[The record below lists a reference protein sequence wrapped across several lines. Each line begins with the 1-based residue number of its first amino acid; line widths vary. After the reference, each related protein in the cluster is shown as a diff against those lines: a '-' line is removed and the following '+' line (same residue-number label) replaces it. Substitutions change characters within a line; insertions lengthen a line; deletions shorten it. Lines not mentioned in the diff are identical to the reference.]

1 MHPANPAAALDHGKS
16 SPGRLAPLRV
26 YLVEDSALLCERMVE
41 LLTDPGRIEFAGQA
55 ETEGAAVAGISEC
68 RPDAVIVDIRLR
80 EGNGVN
86 VLRSVAHKKMPGEP
100 PTMIVLTN
108 YAVPEYYAECIAM
121 GADYFFD
128 KSTEFH
134 RVGEVLQDLAAD
146 RRNTT
151 SE

>member
-80 EGNGVN
+80 ERTGVH
-86 VLRSVAHKKMPGEP
+86 VLRYVAHKNRTGGHPQ
-100 PTMIVLTN
+100 VNVVTN
-108 YAVPEYYAECIAM
+108 
-121 GADYFFD
+121 
-128 KSTEFH
+128 
-134 RVGEVLQDLAAD
+134 
-146 RRNTT
+146 
-151 SE
+151 